1 MSAAFHSLSSQHKQA
16 ARDHEL
22 AALQH
27 RTAAEFHDKRM
38 LHAARLSAADATLG
52 AAPNSL
58 GSELVLACA
67 KRIAR
72 YFVPRKN
79 GLARRSL
86 LLSQISPE
94 PRELAVGKQDLEPCL
109 AASVL

>member
-38 LHAARLSAADATLG
+38 LHAARLSAADARECCITAHG
-52 AAPNSL
+52 RSMIACWHSNDAA
-58 GSELVLACA
+58 
-67 KRIAR
+67 
-72 YFVPRKN
+72 
-79 GLARRSL
+79 
-86 LLSQISPE
+86 
-94 PRELAVGKQDLEPCL
+94 LEDNH
-109 AASVL
+109 